1 VTLNQWTHVVGT
13 YDGTTARLY
22 VNGALV
28 ASTGA
33 GLTQNTQRPLRIASG
48 TTETTPQFFLPGR
61 VDEVA
66 VYASAL
72 AAARVQAHY
81 DARG

>member
-1 VTLNQWTHVVGT
+1 VGT

-28 ASTGA
+28 DSTA
-33 GLTQNTQRPLRIASG
+33 TNLALNTARPLRIAAG
-48 TTETTPQFFLPGR
+48 ENEAPPLYLLPGR

-66 VYASAL
+66 IYGTELS
-72 AAARVQAHY
+72 AARVQAHY
-81 DARG
+81 SAATTP